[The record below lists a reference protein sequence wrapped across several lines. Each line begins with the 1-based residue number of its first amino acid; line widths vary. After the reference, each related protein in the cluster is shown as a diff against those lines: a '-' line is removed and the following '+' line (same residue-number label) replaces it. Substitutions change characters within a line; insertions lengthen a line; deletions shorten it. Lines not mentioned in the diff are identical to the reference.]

1 MGIFW
6 GRICVL
12 HIIPLTFHLQLCEVM
27 KLCSAFQTASQLFQ
41 RDSFHCLKQVHS
53 NTFSRQFFTSFLF
66 IFFCIL
72 SISSNVLE
80 NYLWTLKKKWTGY
93 DAFEMAWHWIM
104 WKLWRRQNTP
114 LQFAISLRWI
124 RLNGIGAV
132 LPRWNRSIA
141 ISMPFKHCRFGD
153 GSLIFVIFLVSLL
166 SASEQQ
172 TSYKNIT

>member
-1 MGIFW
+1 M
-6 GRICVL
+6 RIAHHPADISFAVVWSNE
-12 HIIPLTFHLQLCEVM
+12 IVFRFSNGFSIVSERFFPLPEAGAFKHLFTAIFHLILIH
-27 KLCSAFQTASQLFQ
+27 LF
-41 RDSFHCLKQVHS
+41 F
-53 NTFSRQFFTSFLF
+53 
-66 IFFCIL
+66 IL